1 MSLAF
6 KLKMAKQT
14 AEKLLRDEGYT
25 SLPIDLCAI
34 AKSRDILVKSK
45 PPDADGVSGML
56 LRHGDNFMIVYAT
69 FIDSDGF
76 QRFSIAHELGHF
88 FLEGHIDHV
97 LPKDGTHESLAGFIS
112 ADPYEQEADSFAA
125 GLIMPEALF
134 KKALDKTEIGL
145 PAVESM
151 ATSCRSSL
159 TATAIRYAELTD
171 QAVAA
176 ILSTGPTIDYCI
188 LSDKMKSLPGLTWLR
203 KGSPVP
209 KNTATA
215 RFNADRQRVAA
226 GDHMLAEIDIQ
237 DWLGGSRSVIA
248 NEEVVGLGR
257 YGKTLTV
264 LSSENIRDK
273 EDPDDDDDDDDD
285 DVMERWTPRFR
296 R

>member
-14 AEKLLRDEGYT
+14 AEKLLRDEGFT

-34 AKSRDILVKSK
+34 AKSRGILVESK
-45 PPDADGVSGML
+45 PPEADGVSGML
-56 LRHGDNFMIVYAT
+56 LRHGDNFLIAYAT

-76 QRFSIAHELGHF
+76 QRFSIAHELGHY
-88 FLEGHIDHV
+88 FLEGHVGHV
-97 LPKDGTHESLAGFIS
+97 LPKDGMHQSHAGFTS

-134 KKALDKTEIGL
+134 RKALDKTEIGL
-145 PAVESM
+145 PAVEAM
-151 ATSCRSSL
+151 ATLCRSSL

-188 LSDKMKSLPGLTWLR
+188 LSDKMKSLPDLSWLR

-226 GDHMLAEIDIQ
+226 GDRLSTEFDIQ

-248 NEEVVGLGR
+248 NEEIVGLGR

-264 LSSENIRDK
+264 LSSENIRDS
-273 EDPDDDDDDDDD
+273 EERDDDDDDDD